1 MNNKGGQKMIIID
14 IILGTV
20 DWIKIKTRRNRLC
33 PIFWWPVD
41 NGWKTCVK
49 ARIIERKL
57 KKY

>member
-1 MNNKGGQKMIIID
+1 MIIID